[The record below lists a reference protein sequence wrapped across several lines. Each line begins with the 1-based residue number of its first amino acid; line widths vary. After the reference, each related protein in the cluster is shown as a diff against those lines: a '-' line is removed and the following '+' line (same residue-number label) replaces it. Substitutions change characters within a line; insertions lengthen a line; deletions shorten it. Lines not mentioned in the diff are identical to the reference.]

1 VFLDRIPVSAA
12 VNTSVELAKSTAPGW
27 VVRFVNAVLR
37 RASVEHSQVAFPSLE
52 TDPVKAI
59 AVQKS
64 FPDWLVRR
72 WIGRMGVEK
81 TMELCD
87 AVNRIPAL
95 TLRTNTLKTDRGGL
109 LQALASEAD
118 SAWATEIA
126 PEGIGL
132 RQPKRSFA
140 RMEAFAKGWFQ
151 VQDEAAQLVTWMLHP
166 QPGERVLDACA
177 GLGGK
182 TGHIAQRMHN
192 RGELL
197 AVDRSRSKLAR
208 LQEQMDRMGF
218 TVIRCQELDLQ
229 QPDAAA
235 RIGRF
240 DRILLDAPCSGLGVL
255 RRNPDAKWRCRREQ
269 LKQYQSRQL
278 QLLDCLANQLAAGG
292 RLVYAVCSREPE
304 EGQQVIDAF
313 LQRHPEFEL
322 TDPAAWMPPAAVG
335 MLQNRMLL
343 TSPLQ
348 HDMDGFFAV
357 SLTR

>member
-1 VFLDRIPVSAA
+1 
-12 VNTSVELAKSTAPGW
+12 
-27 VVRFVNAVLR
+27 
-37 RASVEHSQVAFPSLE
+37 
-52 TDPVKAI
+52 
-59 AVQKS
+59 
-64 FPDWLVRR
+64 
-72 WIGRMGVEK
+72 MGVEK

-87 AVNRIPAL
+87 AVNRIPSL
-95 TLRTNTLKTDRGGL
+95 TVRTNTLKTDRGAL

-140 RMEAFAKGWFQ
+140 RMEAFARGWFQ

-182 TGHIAQRMHN
+182 TGHIAQQMHN

-197 AVDRSRSKLAR
+197 AVDRSPSKLAR

-218 TVIRCQELDLQ
+218 TVIGCRELDLQ
-229 QPDAAA
+229 QPDAATQ
-235 RIGRF
+235 IGRF

-269 LKQYQSRQL
+269 LKQYQSGQL
-278 QLLDCLANQLAAGG
+278 KLLDCLANQLAAGG

-322 TDPAAWMPPAAVG
+322 TDPAAWMPPAAAG